1 MDAVMM
7 DAVMTL
13 LAPLRPLRRALPALL
28 CLALPAAGHAQGGG
42 GSVSGEI
49 VIRERS
55 GGQPRDVA
63 SAVVYLEVPG
73 RVVRDGAD
81 PALLDAAI
89 EMKGREFLPHVR
101 PVLAGTEVA
110 FPNKDPFS
118 HNVFSNSELGPFD
131 LGLYR
136 RGSTRATD
144 FGRPGVYPI
153 YCNIHSKMVSF
164 VVATPTPW
172 VTRPSADG
180 RFVLAGVPEGSY
192 VLHVWHERAGEVE
205 RDVTVTRSGGA
216 VVSVELDGRAFVA
229 GPHLNK
235 FGRPYA
241 ATRADRY

>member
-1 MDAVMM
+1 MYPKSLWLAV
-7 DAVMTL
+7 V
-13 LAPLRPLRRALPALL
+13 
-28 CLALPAAGHAQGGG
+28 LALPAAARAQGGTVTG
-42 GSVSGEI
+42 DI
-49 VIRERS
+49 VIRERN
-55 GGQPRDVA
+55 GEQPRDLA

-81 PALLDAAI
+81 PSLLGGSI

-136 RGSTRATD
+136 RGATRATD

-164 VVATPTPW
+164 VVASPTPW

-205 RDVTVTRSGGA
+205 RDVTVTRSGSSE
-216 VVSVELDGRAFVA
+216 VRVELDGRAFVA

>member
-1 MDAVMM
+1 MHPTDTTRAM
-7 DAVMTL
+7 
-13 LAPLRPLRRALPALL
+13 RRALRLACL
-28 CLALPAAGHAQGGG
+28 LALPAAAPAQGGTVNG
-42 GSVSGEI
+42 AI
-49 VIRERS
+49 VILERR
-55 GGQPRDVA
+55 GDHARDLA
-63 SAVVYLEVPG
+63 SAVVYLELPG
-73 RVVRDGAD
+73 RVVREGAD
-81 PALLDAAI
+81 PSLLGGTI

-101 PVLAGTEVA
+101 PVLAGSAVA

-136 RGSTRATD
+136 RGLSRAAD
-144 FGRPGVYPI
+144 FERPGVYPI

-172 VTRPSADG
+172 VTRPTADG
-180 RFVLAGVPEGSY
+180 RFSLAGVPDGSY

-205 RDVTVTRSGGA
+205 RDVTVTRGA
-216 VVSVELDGRAFVA
+216 AAEVRVELDGRGFVS

-241 ATRADRY
+241 ATRADKY

>member
-1 MDAVMM
+1 VKDVKS
-7 DAVMTL
+7 L
-13 LAPLRPLRRALPALL
+13 LLVVLLLLPSGAR
-28 CLALPAAGHAQGGG
+28 AQGGG
-42 GSVSGEI
+42 GTVNGEI
-49 VIRERS
+49 VILERG
-55 GGQPRDVA
+55 GGQPRDLA
-63 SAVVYLEVPG
+63 SAVVYLELPG

-81 PALLDAAI
+81 PTLLGGAI

-101 PVLAGTEVA
+101 PVLAGSEVA

-136 RGSTRATD
+136 RGASRATD
-144 FGRPGVYPI
+144 FDRPGVYPI

-164 VVATPTPW
+164 VVASPTPW
-172 VTRPSADG
+172 LTRPSADG

-205 RDVTVTRSGGA
+205 REITVTRNGTA
-216 VVSVELDGRAFVA
+216 EVHVELDVRAFLA